1 MGHSARVY
9 ECVVLEWIYGE
20 ELVEDDFVA
29 LRWVAQANIDSVG
42 TVVDVQFE
50 SLVTFVV
57 IDREWGEQLRVF
69 VFELKLLQVH
79 GVVFAE
85 STLQSHVDLLHVL
98 LGDGVGCGVLVQA
111 VHTLLL
117 AGTDS
122 LQILVLLVEVVV
134 DEGRGRQDEDTLL
147 DVLPEMDGH
156 ERDEVGDLAIRR
168 VHSWWM

>member
-1 MGHSARVY
+1 
-9 ECVVLEWIYGE
+9 
-20 ELVEDDFVA
+20 
-29 LRWVAQANIDSVG
+29 
-42 TVVDVQFE
+42 
-50 SLVTFVV
+50 
-57 IDREWGEQLRVF
+57 
-69 VFELKLLQVH
+69 
-79 GVVFAE
+79 
-85 STLQSHVDLLHVL
+85 
-98 LGDGVGCGVLVQA
+98 VQA